1 MRIFK
6 ILGVIITII
15 ATSCYFFPFSFPFFQ
30 IANTKMILAVFA
42 LVILIIK
49 VAKDRKGGINKDFF
63 VISLFAG
70 GVSLASLISMTLN
83 DTPDS
88 TYFTY
93 IISMWVW
100 LGGAYTVVSLMKAI
114 HGKVSVEIVCYYLIT
129 VCTMQCILAIVIDN
143 YPLVR
148 IFVDSIDSGAHF
160 YLEKD
165 RLYGIG
171 CALDVAGGRFAAVLI
186 MIAFLLLNIGKKK
199 TDIDN
204 LKLVL
209 LLASYA
215 IIAVIGNM
223 IGRTTTV
230 GLILS
235 IFIILAGLYINQGSE
250 LIKLR
255 NWILGFCLLVIGVFV
270 YLYNANEYWHDYLEF
285 GFEGFFSLVEKGRWE
300 VHSNE
305 MLQEGFIF
313 PDNIRGWLIGDGYFG
328 NTDIIDPYYVGPTWY
343 GFYKGTDAGYSR
355 FLFYFGLIG
364 LIAFSAFFVKVCQ
377 VCMRALPQ
385 YKYMFLA
392 ILCLNFLI
400 WIKVSTDIFIVFAP
414 FLCLLSENRMDCE
427 QKC

>member
-1 MRIFK
+1 MSIFK

-15 ATSCYFFPFSFPFFQ
+15 VTSCYFFPFSFPFFQ

-42 LVILIIK
+42 LAILMVK
-49 VAKDRKGGINKDFF
+49 VAKDRKGVVNKDFF
-63 VISLFAG
+63 VISLFACC
-70 GVSLASLISMTLN
+70 VSLASLISMTLN
-83 DTPDS
+83 DTPDAI
-88 TYFTY
+88 YFTY

-100 LGGAYTVVSLMKAI
+100 LGGAYTMVSLMKAV
-114 HGKVSVEIVCYYLIT
+114 HGKVSVEIVCHYLIA
-129 VCTMQCILAIVIDN
+129 VCVMQCVLAILIDN

-148 IFVDSIDSGAHF
+148 FIVDSIDSGAHF
-160 YLEKD
+160 YLEKK

-186 MIAFLLLNIGKKK
+186 MIAFLLLNISKQK
-199 TDIDN
+199 TDN
-204 LKLVL
+204 LRLVL
-209 LLASYA
+209 LLVSFA
-215 IIAVIGNM
+215 IITVIGNM

-235 IFIILAGLYINQGSE
+235 VFIIVSGLCINQGVE

-255 NWILGFCLLVIGVFV
+255 NLILGFGLVAIGLFI
-270 YLYNANEYWHDYLEF
+270 YLYNTNDYWHGYLEF

-328 NTDIIDPYYVGPTWY
+328 DTNIIDPYYVGPTWY

-355 FLFYFGLIG
+355 FLFYFGLTG

-377 VCMRALPQ
+377 VCMRTLPQ

-414 FLCLLSENRMDCE
+414 FLCLLPENRVDCE

>member
-1 MRIFK
+1 MSMFK
-6 ILGVIITII
+6 ILGVIVTII

-42 LVILIIK
+42 LPIIMVK
-49 VAKDRKGGINKDFF
+49 VAKDRKGSINKDFF
-63 VISLFAG
+63 VISLFAC

-83 DTPDS
+83 DTPDAV
-88 TYFTY
+88 YLTY

-100 LGGAYTVVSLMKAI
+100 LGGAYTVVSLMKAV
-114 HGKVSVEIVCYYLIT
+114 HGKVSVEIVCHYLT
-129 VCTMQCILAIVIDN
+129 AVCVMQCILAILIDN

-148 IFVDSIDSGAHF
+148 ILVDSIFSGAQF
-160 YLEKD
+160 YFEKE

-186 MIAFLLLNIGKKK
+186 MIAFLLLNISKQKK
-199 TDIDN
+199 DN

-209 LLASYA
+209 LLVSFV

-235 IFIILAGLYINQGSE
+235 IFIIVMGLYINQGVQ
-250 LIKLR
+250 LTKLR
-255 NWILGFCLLVIGVFV
+255 NWILGFVLVAIGIFV
-270 YLYNANEYWHDYLEF
+270 YLYNTSEYWHDYLEF
-285 GFEGFFSLVEKGRWE
+285 GFEGFFSLVETGRWE

-328 NTDIIDPYYVGPTWY
+328 DTNIVDPYYIGPTWY

-355 FLFYFGLIG
+355 FLFYFGLLG

-377 VCMRALPQ
+377 VCMRTLPQ